1 MAFLSKLLWQ
11 KGFLLSSLNPHS
23 QLQLPQFITH
33 STLTKMSQN
42 QFLKQFALSLFSGFV
57 PAAFLYAAQYRDA
70 GKFQTQQDSR
80 FNAIDTRL
88 GAMDTRLDAM
98 DTRLGAMDTRLG
110 RLEQGVKSLSAQT
123 TDCTADC
130 IDAKRALLNYGLL
143 PRRKLI
149 LNL

>member
-1 MAFLSKLLWQ
+1 MAFLSKLLWP

-42 QFLKQFALSLFSGFV
+42 QFFKQFALSVFSGFI

-70 GKFQTQQDSR
+70 GKIQNQQDFR

-88 GAMDTRLDAM
+88 DTMDTRLD
-98 DTRLGAMDTRLG
+98 AMDTRLG
-110 RLEQGVKSLSAQT
+110 RLEQGVKNLSAQT
-123 TDCTADC
+123 TDCTANC

-143 PRRKLI
+143 PKAASRSAASP
-149 LNL
+149 NQNS